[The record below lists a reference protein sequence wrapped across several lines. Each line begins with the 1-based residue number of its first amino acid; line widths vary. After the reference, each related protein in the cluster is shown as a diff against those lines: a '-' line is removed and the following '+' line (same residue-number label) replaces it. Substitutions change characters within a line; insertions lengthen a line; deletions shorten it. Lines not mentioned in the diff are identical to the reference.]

1 MKFVGIYISFTKAII
16 IIIEKLND
24 YFVRHVN
31 GIIIIN
37 IKML

>member
-1 MKFVGIYISFTKAII
+1 MKVVGIYISFTKAII
-16 IIIEKLND
+16 IIIEKLID